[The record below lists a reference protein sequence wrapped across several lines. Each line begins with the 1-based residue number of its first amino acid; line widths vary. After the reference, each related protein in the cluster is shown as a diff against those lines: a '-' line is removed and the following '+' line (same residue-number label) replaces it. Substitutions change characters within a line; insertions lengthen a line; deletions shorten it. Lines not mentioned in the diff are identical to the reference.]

1 MAPVD
6 LPNTYQNLFVFIYS
20 RHGSE
25 IASMALHLLQEIK
38 YFIIPHRPGE
48 ALKLRIGLHSGPC
61 VAGVGKEPALKNGS

>member
-6 LPNTYQNLFVFIYS
+6 LRNTNQNLFVFIYY
-20 RHGSE
+20 RHASE

-61 VAGVGKEPALKNGS
+61 VAGVGKEPTLKNRS